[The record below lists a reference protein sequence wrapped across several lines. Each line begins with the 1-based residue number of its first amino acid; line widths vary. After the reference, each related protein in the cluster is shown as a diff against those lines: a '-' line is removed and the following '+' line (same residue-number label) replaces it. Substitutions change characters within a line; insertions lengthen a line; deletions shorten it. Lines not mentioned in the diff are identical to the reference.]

1 MEVEECE
8 TRKLEIGSKWPEKA
22 AWMTEHKNAQCLPE
36 KLSRMFSRMKHKIL
50 RSRTSRLPLSMVMES
65 HSRIV
70 WARVSIVPG
79 KVEKKRLNKRGE
91 EGGRKTERR
100 KMRIMNQT
108 MCHKQPQ
115 WRFIETHRQLLSFLT
130 TMGMFDICWNQIASN
145 RQFPQNGMKT
155 FQCVDGTWKQ
165 NIWFD
170 ERIHVTER

>member
-70 WARVSIVPG
+70 
-79 KVEKKRLNKRGE
+79 
-91 EGGRKTERR
+91 
-100 KMRIMNQT
+100 
-108 MCHKQPQ
+108 
-115 WRFIETHRQLLSFLT
+115 
-130 TMGMFDICWNQIASN
+130 
-145 RQFPQNGMKT
+145 
-155 FQCVDGTWKQ
+155 
-165 NIWFD
+165 
-170 ERIHVTER
+170 